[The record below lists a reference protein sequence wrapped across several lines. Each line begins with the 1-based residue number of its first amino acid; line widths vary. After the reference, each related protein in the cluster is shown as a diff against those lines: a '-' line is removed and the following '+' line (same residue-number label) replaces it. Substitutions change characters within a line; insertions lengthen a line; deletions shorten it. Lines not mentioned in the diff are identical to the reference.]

1 LALTLL
7 AEANAADPT
16 SRFCPAAR
24 AGLTVLAYTATLLT
38 FTVIYSL
45 HVRTVLSGTATIL
58 LGFALAMALLRWSA
72 GPGTRIWP
80 HAMATAAVVGLA
92 TWGLNH
98 KPVDSLAGGGLLLL
112 VFYVATGVAQQL
124 IQRSL
129 SRRILIEFAVAVALG
144 LLLLIG
150 FSGRGVEVVDM
161 GSDVDSLL
169 REIEERD
176 KRERALGLPPQERGR
191 SITREVGQFLN
202 LIAKAAKAREF
213 LEIGAS
219 IGYSAIWL
227 GLAAQA
233 QAGHVLSL
241 ELEEARAAQAR
252 QNLAQAD
259 LERVV
264 TVQTA
269 QAEAYLAGLSPDDR
283 QFDFAFLDA
292 EKEDYAGQFELVFP
306 LVRAG
311 GFIIADNVTSHADL
325 VAPYLEKVEAP
336 SESGRQSLCPSGA
349 ARQSA

>member
-1 LALTLL
+1 MVNLRQISRLVILVLAGWVLTAVVDWGGWTLPLIVLDSPLTLRISGAWLVAFVLVMLVAAGTDGLLRLRPGGAEAGYRQTAPAWVLPSIAAGAPPLLLQKFQPLSAPWFLLLAGGGIGLALTLL

-150 FSGRGVEVVDM
+150 FSGRG
-161 GSDVDSLL
+161 G
-169 REIEERD
+169 
-176 KRERALGLPPQERGR
+176 
-191 SITREVGQFLN
+191 
-202 LIAKAAKAREF
+202 
-213 LEIGAS
+213 
-219 IGYSAIWL
+219 
-227 GLAAQA
+227 
-233 QAGHVLSL
+233 
-241 ELEEARAAQAR
+241 
-252 QNLAQAD
+252 
-259 LERVV
+259 
-264 TVQTA
+264 
-269 QAEAYLAGLSPDDR
+269 
-283 QFDFAFLDA
+283 
-292 EKEDYAGQFELVFP
+292 
-306 LVRAG
+306 
-311 GFIIADNVTSHADL
+311 
-325 VAPYLEKVEAP
+325 
-336 SESGRQSLCPSGA
+336 
-349 ARQSA
+349 